1 MNVNKF
7 LKRVKKRKSGIKKY
21 EKMSVDFHNKVR
33 KGFLKIAQ
41 KIKKRCVVIN
51 AEMNK
56 IEIKEKIINIIN
68 KKFKTNF

>member
-41 KIKKRCVVIN
+41 KNKKRCVVIN